1 MFQPVET
8 SGGAVNTSNS
18 ESGDLSGVQA
28 LPITLFPW
36 TRNFT
41 PLCLSSPACI
51 NGYGRHTAGGN
62 HVMDKHL
69 VQG

>member
-36 TRNFT
+36 TRNFA